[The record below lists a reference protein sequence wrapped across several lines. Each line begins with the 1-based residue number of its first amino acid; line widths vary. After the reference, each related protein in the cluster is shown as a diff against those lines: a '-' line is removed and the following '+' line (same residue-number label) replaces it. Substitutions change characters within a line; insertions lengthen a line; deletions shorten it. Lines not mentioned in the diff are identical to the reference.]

1 MKISLTNPSVFGV
14 KTQKFPPAAAKFCP
28 KTKFKEPKITK
39 FWKSALRHTAG
50 GIDAER
56 KLTFLCPKQ
65 RNFYFVYLCLTQGWD
80 IRNRLRKASSL
91 ADFGVGQMWIGWAMR
106 VSSGWAE
113 SSLFAEMLKNRFW
126 ELLSKERFLKLAP
139 KFWTEIVHKTKI
151 FRRRRSDNF

>member
-56 KLTFLCPKQ
+56 KLTFLCPYRKNLGLLGLGQ
-65 RNFYFVYLCLTQGWD
+65 GLPFV
-80 IRNRLRKASSL
+80 I
-91 ADFGVGQMWIGWAMR
+91 
-106 VSSGWAE
+106 
-113 SSLFAEMLKNRFW
+113 
-126 ELLSKERFLKLAP
+126 
-139 KFWTEIVHKTKI
+139 TEKMCGGDSVQ
-151 FRRRRSDNF
+151 